1 MANTKS
7 MDVRQ
12 MALVGMM
19 SAVLCILGPL
29 SLPIGLVPISL
40 GSLGVYFIAYVL
52 GSRRAVASCLVYL
65 ILGLVGLPVFSGF
78 SGGAGK
84 LFGPTGGY
92 LIGYLFTAAICGWFV
107 EHFPGKR
114 VLHALGMVL
123 GTAVLYLIGTVWLAV
138 QAHMSAAAALAAG
151 VTPFLIGD
159 CVKIAAAL
167 IVGPIVRKR
176 LAAAGLTESLR

>member
-1 MANTKS
+1 MTKTKS

-40 GSLGVYFIAYVL
+40 ASLGVYFIAYVL
-52 GSRRAVASCLVYL
+52 GSRRAVISCLVYL
-65 ILGLVGLPVFSGF
+65 ILGLVGLPVFSSF

-107 EHFPGKR
+107 ERFPGKR

-138 QAHMSAAAALAAG
+138 QANLSASAALATG

-159 CVKIAAAL
+159 CVKIVAAL
-167 IVGPIVRKR
+167 AAGPVVRKR
-176 LAAAGLTESLR
+176 LAAAGLTESLQ